1 MEGRNQNDEA
11 RWKKERMASNF
22 GVESGFD
29 ILDTHLRPLRIQ
41 RLNPRPDEVT

>member
-11 RWKKERMASNF
+11 RSKKECMASNF
-22 GVESGFD
+22 GVESGID
-29 ILDTHLRPLRIQ
+29 ILDTHFLPLHIQ